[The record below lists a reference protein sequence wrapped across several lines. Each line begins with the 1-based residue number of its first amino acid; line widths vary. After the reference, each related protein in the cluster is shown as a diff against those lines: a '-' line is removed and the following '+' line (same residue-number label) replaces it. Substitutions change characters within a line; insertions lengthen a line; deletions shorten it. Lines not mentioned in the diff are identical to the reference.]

1 MKRDLNDPTPL
12 HPLCAHTCKR
22 NGHSVEARER
32 EREGRKQR
40 VKMSSSAVAAR
51 EKCSWKDDAVV
62 GSCAVAVGE
71 PVKFLF

>member
-1 MKRDLNDPTPL
+1 MDTRSK
-12 HPLCAHTCKR
+12 
-22 NGHSVEARER
+22 RER

-51 EKCSWKDDAVV
+51 EKCSWKDDAAV
-62 GSCAVAVGE
+62 GSCAVAVAE